1 MDSDDDRVEVSQLD
15 RHIPVPEWKRRTNAT
30 IKKYNCPTDCLGYG
44 RQRLFGVPGKRTS
57 PLTVVYLFFDFF
69 IITFAVC
76 WNWVLRPSIACSA
89 EQPAEPL

>member
-1 MDSDDDRVEVSQLD
+1 MDSDDDRVEVGQLD

-57 PLTVVYLFFDFF
+57 PLTVVYLFFV
-69 IITFAVC
+69 ISLLLLPSVEIGSP
-76 WNWVLRPSIACSA
+76 VL
-89 EQPAEPL
+89 Q